1 MERVKEA
8 RPRKEQFLELAQQYE
23 VVPVVYE
30 LTSDTVTPFTV
41 FSRLARC
48 GRNPFLLESVEG
60 GERVARYSF
69 IGVDPWRVV
78 EIRSGQAFVD
88 GAPVDGSPLEILRR
102 YTAAG
107 SVAPFEDLPPFA
119 GGAVG
124 HVGYDAVRLVE
135 VIPDTARDETGL
147 PEAWFGLYDGV
158 VALDRARQ
166 RLLLVALARVEDDPN
181 SAWEVA
187 MGRLAALRE
196 GLEEGGGGGPQ
207 PHADPGAGCRPL
219 ARLVG
224 HSVESEQFLEGVAAA
239 REYILAGDIFQVVLS
254 RRWREVP
261 RCRAAEVYRMLR
273 LINPSPYMFFLEPA
287 GAHRRLEP
295 GDAGAGSRRRGHR
308 PARSPAPGREGRRTR
323 TTRLAEELLAD
334 PKERAEHVMLVDLGR
349 NDVGRVAQPGTVEVT
364 ARWRLSA
371 TPMSCTWSAR
381 CRASCATG
389 CDALGCALRLLP
401 GRHPVRRAEGARD
414 GDHRRAR
421 GRAAR
426 RLRRRR
432 RIFVNST
439 ADMDICIAIR
449 TLVEKGGV
457 VHGPGGRRHRLRLGA
472 GERARGVSQQGVR
485 PSLGRCRWPRQD
497 GAGPRSERGAADD
510 PDARQLRL
518 LHLQPGAGAAGNLRR
533 RDRVVRNDDEAPDAL
548 LALGPQAVVISPG
561 PGTPEQAGV
570 TLELIRAAA
579 DIPLLGVCLGEQAM
593 GAGPRWRR
601 RTRAGTGARQD
612 LDDPPRWDDALSRA
626 GRSL

>member
-88 GAPVDGSPLEILRR
+88 GAPVDGSPLDILRR

-107 SVAPFEDLPPFA
+107 RVAPFEDLPPFA

-166 RLLLVALARVEDDPN
+166 RLLLVALARVEDDPD
-181 SAWEVA
+181 SAWELA

-207 PHADPGAGCRPL
+207 PHAIPEPAADPWPGWSATPT
-219 ARLVG
+219 
-224 HSVESEQFLEGVAAA
+224 SEQFLEGVAAA

-254 RRWREVP
+254 RRWRKVP
-261 RCRAAEVYRMLR
+261 RCTAAEAYRMLR
-273 LINPSPYMFFLEPA
+273 LTNPSPYMFFLDTGQARIFGSSPEMLVRVRDGVVSTCPIA
-287 GAHRRLEP
+287 GTRPR
-295 GDAGAGSRRRGHR
+295 GDDGAAD
-308 PARSPAPGREGRRTR
+308 ARMA
-323 TTRLAEELLAD
+323 AELLAD

-349 NDVGRVAQPGTVEVT
+349 NDVGRVAQAGSVKVTREMEVERYSHVMHLVSEVQGRLAPDVDGWHALFACFPAGT
-364 ARWRLSA
+364 LSGA
-371 TPMSCTWSAR
+371 PKV
-381 CRASCATG
+381 RAMEII
-389 CDALGCALRLLP
+389 DELED
-401 GRHPVRRAEGARD
+401 VRRGVYGGAVGYMNVD
-414 GDHRRAR
+414 GSLD
-421 GRAAR
+421 
-426 RLRRRR
+426 
-432 RIFVNST
+432 F
-439 ADMDICIAIR
+439 CIAIR
-449 TLVEKGGV
+449 TGVERGGV
-457 VHGPGGRRHRLRLGA
+457 MHIQAGA
-472 GERARGVSQQGVR
+472 GIVYDSVPESELEECRNKASALARAV
-485 PSLGRCRWPRQD
+485 LM
-497 GAGPRSERGAADD
+497 A
-510 PDARQLRL
+510 
-518 LHLQPGAGAAGNLRR
+518 
-533 RDRVVRNDDEAPDAL
+533 EAV
-548 LALGPQAVVISPG
+548 G
-561 PGTPEQAGV
+561 
-570 TLELIRAAA
+570 
-579 DIPLLGVCLGEQAM
+579 
-593 GAGPRWRR
+593 
-601 RTRAGTGARQD
+601 
-612 LDDPPRWDDALSRA
+612 A
-626 GRSL
+626 GRSGGSR